1 MKFLTFAVLFSICSS
16 VSAQNAEVLAK
27 AKEHA
32 LSNID
37 KRIGYLNELKS
48 CISNAANKE
57 NIKTCRASHK
67 TQVKG
72 LKDKNKAW
80 RESVKTERHTKRVE
94 SKKN

>member
-1 MKFLTFAVLFSICSS
+1 MKFLTCALLISLCTS
-16 VSAQNAEVLAK
+16 VSAQNEVLAK

-57 NIKTCRASHK
+57 GMKTCRATHK
-67 TQVKG
+67 TQMKG
-72 LKDKNKAW
+72 LKDTNKAW
-80 RESVKTERHTKRVE
+80 RETVRSE
-94 SKKN
+94 KKKK